1 MSKTASKAIRFA
13 ATLFAGDKG
22 NDKEIEKALKKD
34 YANWNE
40 KQRADFLEKVKEA
53 KKEFFK

>member
-1 MSKTASKAIRFA
+1 MNKTASKAIRFA

-40 KQRADFLEKVKEA
+40 EQRTDFLKKVKKA
-53 KKEFFK
+53 KEESSK